1 MRAEYEEYNDR
12 RDYEEY
18 GEDCHYCCGQGWGII
33 GVDWDS
39 PDPIN
44 GPYDGESET
53 CPCCGGS
60 GRAEDSTFW

>member
-1 MRAEYEEYNDR
+1 MRPEYEEYNDR
-12 RDYEEY
+12 RDYEDF
-18 GEDCHYCCGQGWGII
+18 GQDCHYCGGKGRGII

-60 GRAEDSTFW
+60 GDAEDCTFW